1 MEGIATR
8 WFLSSTK
15 VVEEYEE
22 NVTLYGR
29 VSSRRL
35 FRQQIVTNHRW
46 RTSEV
51 RVNTVNKADEMP
63 SRDFPF
69 DRVRSVLELVPWII
83 LYTWRSFLFA
93 PFDRPRVY
101 LWWSVDMKTLFD
113 IIRSFA
119 IFPILKRWRFLRV
132 KNRKVNIIHHDQIL
146 WDRTSYT
153 VHYLSDCWDR
163 RQYPTLLPYLQRN
176 FIYWNENLVSVW
188 LGSDRIYVNSNYV
201 KNHCNR
207 KNQWTCL
214 LHEFRLYEL

>member
-51 RVNTVNKADEMP
+51 RVNTVNKADEIP

-93 PFDRPRVY
+93 LFDRPRVY

-113 IIRSFA
+113 IIRSCA
-119 IFPILKRWRFLRV
+119 IFSNLETVTRFASEKSESEYNSPWSNFMRSNKPHSSLLVRLLRQQAV
-132 KNRKVNIIHHDQIL
+132 
-146 WDRTSYT
+146 SYASSIFT
-153 VHYLSDCWDR
+153 AKLH
-163 RQYPTLLPYLQRN
+163 LLERD
-176 FIYWNENLVSVW
+176 FS
-188 LGSDRIYVNSNYV
+188 
-201 KNHCNR
+201 
-207 KNQWTCL
+207 
-214 LHEFRLYEL
+214 